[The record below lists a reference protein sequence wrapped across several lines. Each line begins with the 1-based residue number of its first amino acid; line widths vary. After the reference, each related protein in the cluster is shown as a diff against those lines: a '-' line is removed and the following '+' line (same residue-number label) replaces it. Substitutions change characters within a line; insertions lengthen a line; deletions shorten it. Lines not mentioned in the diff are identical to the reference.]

1 MTGDKL
7 ASSQAGYNSNG
18 QIVVSMSFTSEGQE
32 QFSEITAENIGR
44 QLAIVLDG
52 EIKSAPVINTAI
64 TSDAVIEGITSLEEA
79 NDVALVLQTG
89 ALPVNLEIEENK
101 TVGPSLGKD
110 ALTKGL
116 YAGFIGLIL
125 IVIFMIVYYRG
136 LGLIS
141 VINLAVY
148 IIIFWG
154 ILAGIGAALTLPGIA
169 GIILTIG
176 MAVDANV
183 IIFERIKEELKKG
196 KSARMSI
203 NEGFRHG
210 LRTIVDANITT
221 LITAAA
227 LYRFGTGPVR
237 GFAVTLSIGVVISM
251 LTSLVFSR
259 SIIYM
264 LAGFRPVAS
273 PKFLGMWKKRGEYLI
288 LRDTN
293 INFVGKRRI
302 WYFISMA
309 IIVAG
314 IVGML
319 ARGGFNLGI
328 DFLGGSLMEVKFN
341 QEVEV
346 EQIREVMT
354 DIGHSNA
361 ILQRTESDQ
370 FIIRTTI
377 RDIETKNEIL
387 DALDKG
393 IGVERPPLQDRN
405 VMPGF
410 GKLITRMA
418 LIAMGISILGI
429 LIYVWI
435 RFEFRFGAAAIL
447 ALFHDVLIT
456 LGVYAILHREINT
469 STIAALLTIIGYSL
483 NDTIVVFDR
492 IRENT
497 VDANKIG
504 YGQMVNES
512 INKTLSRSL
521 NTSFTTLIPVV
532 ILLIIGSTALKDFA
546 LALTVGIITGTYSS
560 IFIASQFLV
569 TWNNRFPKFKK

>member
-1 MTGDKL
+1 M
-7 ASSQAGYNSNG
+7 
-18 QIVVSMSFTSEGQE
+18 
-32 QFSEITAENIGR
+32 
-44 QLAIVLDG
+44 
-52 EIKSAPVINTAI
+52 
-64 TSDAVIEGITSLEEA
+64 
-79 NDVALVLQTG
+79 
-89 ALPVNLEIEENK
+89 
-101 TVGPSLGKD
+101 
-110 ALTKGL
+110 
-116 YAGFIGLIL
+116 
-125 IVIFMIVYYRG
+125 
-136 LGLIS
+136 
-141 VINLAVY
+141 
-148 IIIFWG
+148 
-154 ILAGIGAALTLPGIA
+154 
-169 GIILTIG
+169 
-176 MAVDANV
+176 
-183 IIFERIKEELKKG
+183 
-196 KSARMSI
+196 
-203 NEGFRHG
+203 
-210 LRTIVDANITT
+210 
-221 LITAAA
+221 
-227 LYRFGTGPVR
+227 
-237 GFAVTLSIGVVISM
+237 
-251 LTSLVFSR
+251 
-259 SIIYM
+259 
-264 LAGFRPVAS
+264 
-273 PKFLGMWKKRGEYLI
+273 I

-314 IVGML
+314 IIGLL

-387 DALDKG
+387 DALDEE

-492 IRENT
+492 IRENKI
-497 VDANKIG
+497 DANKIG

-532 ILLIIGSTALKDFA
+532 ILLSIGSTALKDFA